1 MGVKGLFEL
10 HHGFSPKKNSF
21 SMYRIHHLYY
31 LTVFVFIIV
40 NHSNPPLGFL
50 SSFVS
55 GYLKLAKSM
64 MIS

>member
-1 MGVKGLFEL
+1 MVF
-10 HHGFSPKKNSF
+10 HFKK
-21 SMYRIHHLYY
+21 IHFQCTKFIICI
-31 LTVFVFIIV
+31 TVFIFIIV
-40 NHSNPPLGFL
+40 NHSNLPLRFL

>member
-1 MGVKGLFEL
+1 MVFCL
-10 HHGFSPKKNSF
+10 KK
-21 SMYRIHHLYY
+21 IHFQCTKFIICI
-31 LTVFVFIIV
+31 TVFIFIIV
-40 NHSNPPLGFL
+40 NHSNPPLCFL